1 MIFVKKGTRFEYLF
15 FCLYLCFMINP
26 NITIQDI
33 NLINQETMVSNL
45 GIEFTEIGDDFLIA
59 KMPVDERTFQP
70 MGLLHGGANVALAET
85 LGSVGT
91 FSIIDGKTHYG
102 VCIEINA
109 NHIGSVME
117 GFVFGTAKLVHQGRT
132 THIWNIE
139 IKDEKHKLI
148 STSRMTMMIIERK
161 K

>member
-1 MIFVKKGTRFEYLF
+1 MKKEEILKLMNSSNSQTL
-15 FCLYLCFMINP
+15 M
-26 NITIQDI
+26 
-33 NLINQETMVSNL
+33 ETLS
-45 GIEFTEIGDDFLIA
+45 IDFIDFGEDYLIA

-109 NHIGSVME
+109 NHIGSAME
-117 GFVFGTAKLVHQGRT
+117 GFVFGTAKLLHQGRT

>member
-1 MIFVKKGTRFEYLF
+1 
-15 FCLYLCFMINP
+15 MINQ
-26 NITIQDI
+26 NINIKDI
-33 NLINQETMVSNL
+33 NTINQDTMISNL
-45 GIEFTEIGDDFLIA
+45 GIEFTKIGEDYLIA

-85 LGSVGT
+85 LGSIGT
-91 FSIIDGKTHYG
+91 FSIINGKTHYG

-109 NHIGSVME
+109 NHIGSAME
-117 GFVFGTAKLVHQGRT
+117 GFVFGTASIVHQGKT

-139 IKDEKHKLI
+139 IRDEKDKLI
-148 STSRMTMMIIERK
+148 SVSRMTMMIIERK